1 MAQIILDE
9 GAAPSTPASGKA
21 AFYVKTDGLMY
32 TKDDAGTEFLVVPVY
47 IPQVAE
53 TTSHTFALTDAGK
66 HIYITGTAT
75 LTIPTNAS
83 VAFPV
88 GTALTFINNAAAVTT
103 FTTTSLTVYK
113 AGTSAAWASG
123 GTLSIRGMCTFV
135 KVATD
140 TWFVNGTTL
149 S

>member
-1 MAQIILDE
+1 MAQLIIDE
-9 GAAPSTPASGKA
+9 GAAPSTPASGKSA
-21 AFYVKTDGLMY
+21 VYVKTDGIFY
-32 TKDDAGTEFLVVPVY
+32 QKDDAGTELIVTPAYVPQ
-47 IPQVAE
+47 IAE
-53 TTSHTFALTDAGK
+53 TTSHTFSLSDAGK

-88 GTALTFINNAAAVTT
+88 GTAITFINNAAAATT

-113 AGTSAAWASG
+113 AGVSSAWASG

-135 KVATD
+135 KVGTD
-140 TWFVNGTTL
+140 TWFVSGATL